1 MKATNNTEDL
11 RRIITR
17 RREQALDRS
26 DFISLTVRLAVVVL
40 AGWVLFTQVF
50 LITQASGSAMFP
62 SVKDGDLLIGFR
74 LQQTYQKGDVV
85 IYHQDG
91 NIRVG
96 RICANSTDYVD
107 IDEEG
112 VLLVNGTVQS
122 GEILY
127 PTYAKEGLTYP
138 VQVPQGCVFILGDY
152 RTQSQDSRDFGPVPL
167 DNVQA
172 KVITI
177 LRRRGL

>member
-112 VLLVNGTVQS
+112 ALYYIWKVDGNIAAE
-122 GEILY
+122 GENIHTLEY
-127 PTYAKEGLTYP
+127 SFP
-138 VQVPQGCVFILGDY
+138 V
-152 RTQSQDSRDFGPVPL
+152 FG
-167 DNVQA
+167 
-172 KVITI
+172 
-177 LRRRGL
+177 RSYSE